1 MSSIENNISL
11 VANTIKEA
19 AEKSGRNPEEVR
31 LMAVTKTKPREDVV
45 AAYEAGLTLF
55 GENRVLEAKEK
66 YEGLPEDIELHL
78 IGHLQR
84 NKARQAV
91 ETVTWVDS
99 VDKLSTA
106 QAIEK
111 ECTKQGKQ
119 MNILLEINTSGEES
133 KEGFRSEEQMWSTL
147 DTICDTLPHL
157 TVRGL
162 MTIAPFTNNT
172 DAVRASFQKLRLLF
186 EKLKSTYSQLQIDTL
201 SMGMSS
207 DYTIAIEEGSTVV
220 RIGSLIFGAR
230 DYR

>member
-11 VANTIKEA
+11 IYKKIKEA
-19 AEKSGRNPEEVR
+19 AEKSGRNPDDVR
-31 LMAVTKTKPREDVV
+31 LMAVTKTKPREDV
-45 AAYEAGLTLF
+45 ASAYEAGLKLF

-91 ETVTWVDS
+91 ETVTWIDS

-106 QAIEK
+106 KAIEK
-111 ECTKQGKQ
+111 ECAKQEKQ
-119 MNILLEINTSGEES
+119 MNILLEVNTSGEES
-133 KEGFRSEEQMWSTL
+133 KEGFLGEEQMWSTL
-147 DTICDTLPHL
+147 DSICEALPHL

-162 MTIAPFTNNT
+162 MTIAPFTNDT
-172 DAVRASFQKLRLLF
+172 DAIRGSFSQLRSLF
-186 EKLKSTYSQLQIDTL
+186 EKLKNNYSQLPIDTL

-207 DYTIAIEEGSTVV
+207 DYGIAIEEGSTLV

-230 DYR
+230 NYQ